1 MSKSAV
7 PYLYGAEETIPI
19 EQLHPF
25 ANHPFHVRH
34 DLEMKELMDSIEES
48 GIIHSICHT
57 RTSQL
62 LCSKTKTKVEVIMRL
77 RDKVKEQAMQMREG
91 DNQRSPLKGRFTRF
105 IRHRMKWHASE
116 YYRKHKPRENVSPLD
131 DVEDQLYDPEVDVGF
146 VMRSSLR
153 TQSGYAH
160 NLQKRKMKS
169 WRCA

>member
-7 PYLYGAEETIPI
+7 PHLYGAEGPIPI

-34 DLEMKELMDSIEES
+34 DLEMKELMDS
-48 GIIHSICHT
+48 
-57 RTSQL
+57 
-62 LCSKTKTKVEVIMRL
+62 
-77 RDKVKEQAMQMREG
+77 MQMREG
-91 DNQRSPLKGRFTRF
+91 DNQRSPLKGRFPRF

-116 YYRKHKPRENVSPLD
+116 YYRKHRPRENVSSLD

>member
-34 DLEMKELMDSIEES
+34 DLEMKELMDSIDES
-48 GIIHSICHT
+48 GIIHSICRT
-57 RTSQL
+57 RISQL
-62 LCSKTKTKVEVIMRL
+62 LCSKTKAKTKVEVIMRL

-105 IRHRMKWHASE
+105 IR
-116 YYRKHKPRENVSPLD
+116 
-131 DVEDQLYDPEVDVGF
+131 
-146 VMRSSLR
+146 
-153 TQSGYAH
+153 
-160 NLQKRKMKS
+160 
-169 WRCA
+169 

>member
-19 EQLHPF
+19 EQPHPF

-48 GIIHSICHT
+48 GIIHSICRT

>member
-7 PYLYGAEETIPI
+7 PYLYGAEEAIPI

-34 DLEMKELMDSIEES
+34 DLEMKELMDS
-48 GIIHSICHT
+48 
-57 RTSQL
+57 
-62 LCSKTKTKVEVIMRL
+62 
-77 RDKVKEQAMQMREG
+77 MQMREG